1 MLPGRTV
8 VGVEEKN
15 EVGKT
20 QEAEKETHSLD
31 SLPVK
36 KSLHGVPVVCMR
48 VGGRFVKGLPYVFT
62 SVALIPESKG
72 LKGGLLNIVMLPHE
86 KCFIEEKPLNKR
98 LIASSVCPPAM

>member
-48 VGGRFVKGLPYVFT
+48 VGGRFVKGLSYGIT

-72 LKGGLLNIVMLPHE
+72 LKGGQ
-86 KCFIEEKPLNKR
+86 
-98 LIASSVCPPAM
+98 S